1 MIRTIK
7 THPDDVLRR
16 VAQDVDSIT
25 EEIRTLCDDMVDTM
39 AAANGVGLAANQVGV
54 CLRVIALET
63 GTEKESI
70 PVVIINPRILGLE
83 GEETAEE
90 GCLSVPGFYESVK
103 RAGKAIV
110 SGENLEGRR
119 FEVECTGLLAR
130 AVQHEVEHLDG
141 ILFIDHL
148 SPIKKQL
155 FKREYGKEKK

>member
-103 RAGKAIV
+103 K
-110 SGENLEGRR
+110 GR
-119 FEVECTGLLAR
+119 
-130 AVQHEVEHLDG
+130 
-141 ILFIDHL
+141 
-148 SPIKKQL
+148 
-155 FKREYGKEKK
+155 

>member
-1 MIRTIK
+1 M
-7 THPDDVLRR
+7 
-16 VAQDVDSIT
+16 
-25 EEIRTLCDDMVDTM
+25 
-39 AAANGVGLAANQVGV
+39 
-54 CLRVIALET
+54 
-63 GTEKESI
+63 
-70 PVVIINPRILGLE
+70 
-83 GEETAEE
+83 
-90 GCLSVPGFYESVK
+90 
-103 RAGKAIV
+103 